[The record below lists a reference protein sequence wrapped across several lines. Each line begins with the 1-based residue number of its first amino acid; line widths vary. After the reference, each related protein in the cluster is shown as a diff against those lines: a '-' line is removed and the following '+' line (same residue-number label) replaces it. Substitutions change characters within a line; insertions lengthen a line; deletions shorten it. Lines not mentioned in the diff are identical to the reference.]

1 MLRKDVKL
9 MQRWKQI
16 MVILRILIWLRWYRR
31 RKWMPI
37 GSKYLTLVYLIWQ
50 TGVILYQTRY
60 QMRKPVY
67 LKLFLLLVRWEK
79 FFKTSSEKFVR
90 QIIEY
95 LLKSSISHTISR
107 RYILRNFQML
117 FTIQWIRYNFRGL
130 WVVKRA
136 KNYIDS

>member
-1 MLRKDVKL
+1 MLRKDVKW

-16 MVILRILIWLRWYRR
+16 MVKLRILIWLRWYRR

-50 TGVILYQTRY
+50 TGEILYQTRY

-95 LLKSSISHTISR
+95 LLKSSISHTISS

-117 FTIQWIRYNFRGL
+117 FIIQWIRYNFSGL
-130 WVVKRA
+130 LVVKRA